1 MHSLTHPLVYPA
13 TPTGLVRPFKL
24 SKRELQVLRL
34 LVEGYSNPEIA
45 AALYL
50 STNTVKTHVTG
61 ILNKF
66 GVRDRIQAAVFAVRN
81 GYA

>member
-1 MHSLTHPLVYPA
+1 MQPLPQPPPYPRP
-13 TPTGLVRPFKL
+13 TTGLVRPFKL
-24 SKRELQVLRL
+24 SKRELEVLLL

-45 AALYL
+45 AMLYL

-66 GVRDRIQAAVFAVRN
+66 GVRDRLQAAVFAVRN